1 MIKISVQRTAGRGK
15 ARGLDGALLGLR
27 GEEVALIALALD
39 DLARDKRVNPSSRVM
54 AAELS
59 GRFLEVF
66 DYENEI

>member
-15 ARGLDGALLGLR
+15 ARSLDGALLGLK

-39 DLARDKRVNPSSRVM
+39 SIAKDKRINPSSRAM

-59 GRFLEVF
+59 ESFLEVF
-66 DYENEI
+66 DHEK